1 MYDKNLIEKRIG
13 KLNLSDYAIPSSE
26 LMDEIL
32 SEGKTRIINTAAG
45 KKKLDALSEKYFEFC
60 WTQVGHF
67 GFYNRNAIEIGF
79 VSQLPPIH
87 IACAINR
94 YGADWAVKFL
104 HMKRITLVDRGD
116 STVIKTGTC
125 YFAISDLK
133 RNLASDVSSR
143 MNKDFHRLLSNK
155 TDFTDLRSDVAA
167 RSGLVSDTFRIKTPI
182 FSIDLSEISAEEKK
196 RKRTPK
202 DDYRP
207 RFDGV
212 DAEPDE

>member
-1 MYDKNLIEKRIG
+1 MYDKNLIEKRIR

-32 SEGKTRIINTAAG
+32 SEGKTRIINTALDN
-45 KKKLDALSEKYFEFC
+45 KKLDKLSEKYFEFC

-67 GFYNRNAIEIGF
+67 GFHNRNAIEIGF
-79 VSQLPPIH
+79 VTQLPPIH

-94 YGADWAVKFL
+94 YGADWAVKLL

-116 STVIKTGTC
+116 STVIKTGEC
-125 YFAISDLK
+125 FFAVSDLK
-133 RNLASDVSSR
+133 RNLRNYISSR
-143 MNKDFHRLLSNK
+143 LNSDFHRVLKNR
-155 TDFTDLRSDVAA
+155 TDFTDLRNVVAD

-182 FSIDLSEISAEEKK
+182 FSIDLSGIAAEEKK

-207 RFDGV
+207 RFDGI